1 MSPALFLV
9 AFVVGAAALALWCDV
24 RFPGLAP
31 KSMRDRFAAAIVAF
45 LVLSLPVHATPVTV
59 LAVYLPLIAFAFLTM
74 LWLLRIL
81 AERRPY

>member
-9 AFVVGAAALALWCDV
+9 AFVVGAALLALWFDV

-31 KSMRDRFAAAIVAF
+31 KSIRNRVAAAVVAF
-45 LVLSLPVHATPVTV
+45 LVLSLPVPGTAVTV

-74 LWLLRIL
+74 LWLLRLL
-81 AERRPY
+81 AERRTF